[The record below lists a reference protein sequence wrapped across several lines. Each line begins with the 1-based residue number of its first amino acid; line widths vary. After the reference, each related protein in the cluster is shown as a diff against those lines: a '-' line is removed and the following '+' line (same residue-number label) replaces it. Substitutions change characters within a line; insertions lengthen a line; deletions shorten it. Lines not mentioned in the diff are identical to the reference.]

1 MLLVI
6 GGCLQEA
13 IVRTVGHSGPTQAD
27 GNIIRGPATLSVV
40 CSSAG
45 NVMLDRSNS
54 QTRLHCSIVISLCSH
69 SEAGSLSV
77 TVDTHSLIVLSK
89 QNNLLIIFM
98 LDIRDC
104 FDIP

>member
-1 MLLVI
+1 M
-6 GGCLQEA
+6 
-13 IVRTVGHSGPTQAD
+13 RTVGHSGPTQAD
-27 GNIIRGPATLSVV
+27 GNIIRGPATLSEVT
-40 CSSAG
+40 
-45 NVMLDRSNS
+45 LDRSNS

>member
-1 MLLVI
+1 M
-6 GGCLQEA
+6 
-13 IVRTVGHSGPTQAD
+13 RTVGHSGPTQAD
-27 GNIIRGPATLSVV
+27 GNIIHGPATLAVV

-45 NVMLDRSNS
+45 NVRSNS

>member
-27 GNIIRGPATLSVV
+27 GNIIRGPATLSLAAQVT
-40 CSSAG
+40 
-45 NVMLDRSNS
+45 LDRSNS